1 MFEVGSVPG
10 CSSVQDPVGDSLK
23 GAEDKNDPINSTA
36 LTVSSVC
43 CLTNGGS
50 FVSYLVVE
58 PSVQSVRL
66 VLGFSSLLGSSSL
79 HLGKSLINPAEK
91 VFVDGY

>member
-1 MFEVGSVPG
+1 MPG

-23 GAEDKNDPINSTA
+23 RAEDKNDPINSTA

-43 CLTNGGS
+43 CLTNGGG

-79 HLGKSLINPAEK
+79 HLRKSLINPAEK